1 MDRWIWA
8 AWRAFWVGLG
18 ASVVIVGQS
27 VLAPAPAPAAADVA
41 PPAIEQLEAAP
52 KKSARAVDPA
62 RISSVKLRTRCA
74 S

>member
-18 ASVVIVGQS
+18 ASVVIIGQS
-27 VLAPAPAPAAADVA
+27 ILAPAPAPAAAA
-41 PPAIEQLEAAP
+41 PPAFEQLEATP
-52 KKSARAVDPA
+52 KKSAPAVDPA
-62 RISSVKLRTRCA
+62 RVSSVKVRTRTA